1 MSSNRRPGVD
11 EAHGGALCVNMW
23 CGCVGNGVWVSLK
36 RMEAPPAVGTAA
48 QGAEAGDEEAPV
60 WRLASGSSASDDE
73 ASRIFF
79 FFLSSAHATL
89 ILEASEFPLWFHHI
103 WALAPTS
110 AMKAASPLAW
120 SSFTTPDA
128 PGAAK
133 RMQSRLQVAVP
144 MVFFT
149 CLVQRGCALG
159 VVEINQELGL

>member
-1 MSSNRRPGVD
+1 
-11 EAHGGALCVNMW
+11 
-23 CGCVGNGVWVSLK
+23 
-36 RMEAPPAVGTAA
+36 MEAPPAVGTAA

-89 ILEASEFPLWFHHI
+89 ILEAPEFPLWLHHI

-133 RMQSRLQVAVP
+133 RMQRRLQVAVP

-149 CLVQRGCALG
+149 CLVQRGAPLVPLRLIRSWVFTAG
-159 VVEINQELGL
+159 IVATLRTEGSEHVSGLAGKIWGRGGGSSHET

>member
-1 MSSNRRPGVD
+1 
-11 EAHGGALCVNMW
+11 
-23 CGCVGNGVWVSLK
+23 
-36 RMEAPPAVGTAA
+36 MEAPPAVGTAA

-110 AMKAASPLAW
+110 LRQGSSPPCGQKARSM
-120 SSFTTPDA
+120 F
-128 PGAAK
+128 PGW
-133 RMQSRLQVAVP
+133 
-144 MVFFT
+144 
-149 CLVQRGCALG
+149 LVQCGGGEGGRHMGLQTEKQIEHTGHSQAQLTCWPFLTPANAANCAF
-159 VVEINQELGL
+159 VIPVSKEIS